1 MKPAGFRSGVS
12 SAALALALLP
22 ALAGCAVGPNYH
34 PPAAPNVALTPQPL
48 PAATSRADGAAQAF
62 RPGADIPGDW
72 WHLFRSPA
80 LDALIAQALANN
92 PSLKAAQ
99 ETLVQAQETVRAAQ
113 GSLIPS
119 ISSSLGAQRDQ
130 GSSAGLAAFGGGSG
144 AKLRPYTLY
153 NASLSVSYSVDV
165 FGGERRQIENYI
177 ATAEYQRWEL
187 EASYLTLTSNIV
199 TAAVNEASLNG
210 QIQATRQVIGDE
222 QKLLTILQTQA
233 RLGGVP
239 QAQVLQQQ
247 STLAQQQASL
257 PPLQSQLAQ
266 AQNQLAA
273 YAGQFPGNFHL
284 QSFTLDD
291 LTLPADLP
299 VSLPSAIVAQRPDIQ
314 AAAAQLHEA
323 SANVGVADANMLPQI
338 TLSAQIGHESLTPGT
353 LFTPQ
358 TLLWNLVSGL
368 TQPIFEGGQLAA
380 QRKGA
385 LAALRGAGAQYQST
399 VISAFQNVAD
409 ALTALQYDA
418 ATLAAAQTARD
429 SAAQSLQ
436 VTQAQYKLGG
446 QPFTAVLNAEV
457 TYQTAD
463 IAAVKAK
470 ATRLAD
476 TAALYQALGGG
487 WWHRQ
492 DVTSQCCGVIP

>member
-1 MKPAGFRSGVS
+1 M
-12 SAALALALLP
+12 
-22 ALAGCAVGPNYH
+22 
-34 PPAAPNVALTPQPL
+34 
-48 PAATSRADGAAQAF
+48 
-62 RPGADIPGDW
+62 
-72 WHLFRSPA
+72 
-80 LDALIAQALANN
+80 
-92 PSLKAAQ
+92 
-99 ETLVQAQETVRAAQ
+99 
-113 GSLIPS
+113 
-119 ISSSLGAQRDQ
+119 
-130 GSSAGLAAFGGGSG
+130 
-144 AKLRPYTLY
+144 
-153 NASLSVSYSVDV
+153 
-165 FGGERRQIENYI
+165 
-177 ATAEYQRWEL
+177 
-187 EASYLTLTSNIV
+187 
-199 TAAVNEASLNG
+199 
-210 QIQATRQVIGDE
+210 
-222 QKLLTILQTQA
+222 QTQA

-418 ATLAAAQTARD
+418 ATLAAAQSARD
-429 SAAQSLQ
+429 AAAASLQ

-463 IAAVKAK
+463 IEAVKAK